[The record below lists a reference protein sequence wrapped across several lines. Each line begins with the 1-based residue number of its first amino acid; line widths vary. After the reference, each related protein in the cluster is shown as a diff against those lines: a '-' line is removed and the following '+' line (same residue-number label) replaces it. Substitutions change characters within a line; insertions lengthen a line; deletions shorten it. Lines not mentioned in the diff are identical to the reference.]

1 MSVLTRHK
9 SRQRYDAFSMTLHW
23 ITAFSVIFLFTSAH
37 IWEQLE
43 KGTPMRKGLQAW
55 HISFGILLAL
65 VMIVRLLWRLYSQR
79 QSHLAV
85 APADNSALMRIMAH
99 AVHGLLYLLLFT
111 QVVLGFLFR
120 WSQQEPF
127 SFFGLFDVPT
137 FIHVDTALRHTL
149 AGLHNNVAWA
159 LIVLAGAHAVA
170 ALLHHYVLR
179 DNVLRRMLPL
189 RDSMPLREDK

>member
-1 MSVLTRHK
+1 MSVSTRQTP
-9 SRQRYDAFSMTLHW
+9 RQRYDAFSMTLHW
-23 ITAFSVIFLFTSAH
+23 ITAFSVIFLFASAH
-37 IWEQLE
+37 IWQQLE
-43 KGTPMRKGLQAW
+43 KGTPLRKGLQAW

-65 VMIVRLLWRLYSQR
+65 VMIVRPLWRFYSQR
-79 QSHLAV
+79 QSQLAV
-85 APADNSALMRIMAH
+85 APAESSALMRIMAH
-99 AVHGLLYLLLFT
+99 TVHGLLYLLLFL
-111 QVVLGFLFR
+111 QVGLGFLFR
-120 WSQQEPF
+120 WSQQAAF

-137 FIHVDTALRHTL
+137 LIHVDTALRHTL

-159 LIVLAGAHAVA
+159 LIILAGAHALA